1 MIRLYS
7 GEQYES
13 NSGNY
18 LQHIRQTYTESTEVR
33 NCHCLHATAT
43 ALLDGSIWR
52 RVCVCSGDAGDV
64 GRCKRKHRPKC
75 HQNSK
80 SVNNTSDPR
89 EIRCE
94 TKTKRAHCFT
104 SSIGVTSSHTHTQ
117 TLLLLLLSIAHY
129 LDRLQ

>member
-52 RVCVCSGDAGDV
+52 RVCVFVLAMLVMLGV
-64 GRCKRKHRPKC
+64 
-75 HQNSK
+75 
-80 SVNNTSDPR
+80 VR
-89 EIRCE
+89 ESIAPNA
-94 TKTKRAHCFT
+94 TKTRRA
-104 SSIGVTSSHTHTQ
+104 
-117 TLLLLLLSIAHY
+117 
-129 LDRLQ
+129 